1 MSDTTDIA
9 GDIRELRQRTTVL
22 TWAVGI
28 IAALVIAMLGN
39 TITELHDLIAINHKM
54 GVLLESFSGRGRS
67 ARAIC
72 RWR

>member
-1 MSDTTDIA
+1 VSDLTDIS

-39 TITELHDLIAINHKM
+39 TITMSYQLGQTIGRLDVLISHVSLN
-54 GVLLESFSGRGRS
+54 
-67 ARAIC
+67 
-72 RWR
+72 